1 MEHPDTTGFD
11 MDTQVNRLIALD
23 FDGTSAVYDP
33 HMAMHPGVMDALEG
47 LRSKGFGWVINSDRF
62 TDTMIEVAE
71 RLPSGLRPDAIM
83 SAQRFIH
90 VRSNGNGYEALREWN
105 ESRMDL
111 HRSLWQDI
119 SLCFE
124 QWQQRIEADFTIR
137 DRVVNDI
144 VFAYMVP
151 AEENADLRACMED
164 YIRPWPN
171 AKLSGNHEW
180 SFILHADFSKAA
192 LLEHYCAMRGIE
204 TQKIIAIGDGF
215 NDISMLDAVLTP
227 YTGCPADA
235 SPEVIAVVRAG
246 GGYVAGGSGP
256 EGTIEV
262 LRYYQVLLAGC

>member
-1 MEHPDTTGFD
+1 MTGLD
-11 MDTQVNRLIALD
+11 MSTHVNRLIALD

-33 HMAMHPGVMDALEG
+33 QLAMHSGVMDELER
-47 LRSKGFGWVINSDRF
+47 LLHKGFSWVINSDRF

-90 VRSNGNGYEALREWN
+90 VRSNDNGYEPLREWN

-111 HRSLWQDI
+111 HRSLWQDM
-119 SLCFE
+119 SLYFE
-124 QWQQRIEADFTIR
+124 QLQQRIEAEFTIR

-151 AEENADLRACMED
+151 AEENAALRACMED

-204 TQKIIAIGDGF
+204 PQKIIAIGDGF
-215 NDISMLDAVLTP
+215 NDISMLDAALTP
-227 YTGCPADA
+227 HTGCPADA
-235 SPEVIAVVRAG
+235 SPDVIAAVRTG
-246 GGYVAGGSGP
+246 GGYVARGSGP

-262 LRYYQVLLAGC
+262 LRYYQGLPAGC